1 MEDCQRLLDIL
12 GRCEAIA
19 GQAINRQKISLFF
32 SKNTSKEVRRNIQ
45 QLLGARVMTKCGKY
59 LGLSMLSGKSKV
71 ETF

>member
-12 GRCEAIA
+12 GRYEAIS
-19 GQAINRQKISLFF
+19 GQAVNRQKISLFF
-32 SKNTSKEVRRNIQ
+32 SKN
-45 QLLGARVMTKCGKY
+45 GARVMTKCGKY